1 MAAIKVLLRE
11 GNELRLRMPG
21 EGRTSLQEFLSQL
34 DAMDEVEYANFFL
47 GHPELDA
54 AELYLRTKKGHDP
67 ADVLVGVCGNLRQ
80 TYDDLAAALE
90 N

>member
-21 EGRTSLQEFLSQL
+21 ETHTSLQHFLSQL

-54 AELYLRTKKGHDP
+54 AELYLRTKDGHDP
-67 ADVLVGVCGNLRQ
+67 ADVIVGRCGELHQ
-80 TYDDLAAALE
+80 TYDELAASLG

>member
-11 GNELRLRMPG
+11 GNEIRLRIPG
-21 EGRTSLQEFLSQL
+21 ENHTSLQQFLSRL
-34 DAMDEVEYANFFL
+34 DEMDEVEYANFFL

-54 AELYLRTKKGHDP
+54 AELYLRTKDGHDP
-67 ADVLVGVCGNLRQ
+67 AAILVELSGKLSQ
-80 TYDDLAAALE
+80 AYSDLADSLE

>member
-21 EGRTSLQEFLSQL
+21 ENHTSLQQFLSRL

-54 AELYLRTKKGHDP
+54 SELYLRTKDGHDP
-67 ADVLVGVCGNLRQ
+67 AAVIVGLCWELRD
-80 TYDDLAAALE
+80 TYGDLADSLE